1 MKRLFDVFCSS
12 VGLFFL
18 SPLLI
23 SIGAAIKISDGG
35 PVFFVQERMGRN
47 FRPFKL
53 YKFRTMVM
61 DAQKKGLAIT
71 AADDP
76 RITRVGGFLRRSKLD
91 ELPQLINV
99 INGDMSLVG
108 PRPEVQ
114 KYVQLFEKE
123 YREILTVRPG
133 LTDYAALEF
142 IDEEAILG
150 SYDDREAAYVEEVL
164 PRKIELYHK
173 YLVNQ
178 GLGTDVSIILK
189 TLFRSFRSSRGNS

>member
-23 SIGAAIKISDGG
+23 SISAAIKISDGG
-35 PVFFVQERMGRN
+35 SVFFVQERIGRN

-53 YKFRTMVM
+53 YKFRTMVT
-61 DAQKKGLAIT
+61 DAQKQGLAIT

-76 RITRVGGFLRRSKLD
+76 RVTRVGGFLRRSKLD

-123 YREILTVRPG
+123 YQEILTVRPG
-133 LTDYAALEF
+133 MTDYAALEF
-142 IDEEAILG
+142 IDEEEILG
-150 SYDDREAAYVEEVL
+150 SYDNREAAYVEEVL
-164 PRKIELYHK
+164 PRKIELYRK
-173 YLVNQ
+173 YLANQ
-178 GLGTDVSIILK
+178 GIGTDISIILK
-189 TLFRSFRSSRGNS
+189 TLFRSFRSRRGSF

>member
-12 VGLFFL
+12 VGFFFL

-23 SIGAAIKISDGG
+23 SIGASIKISDGG

>member
-1 MKRLFDVFCSS
+1 
-12 VGLFFL
+12 
-18 SPLLI
+18 
-23 SIGAAIKISDGG
+23 
-35 PVFFVQERMGRN
+35 MGRN